1 MTRTDMLRC
10 CRIYADLTAEVSL
23 FKVIFSN
30 ALNLL
35 KDVTD
40 SEACR
45 SLQECTLTDIVNLL
59 EIKNAVEDAFGLV
72 QGLVGDFTAFLVKV
86 AVQLLKIHE
95 RHFGRLL
102 DLANNLFGEVVEVFL
117 GVHQFLKVNH

>member
-1 MTRTDMLRC
+1 MLRC
-10 CRIYADLTAEVSL
+10 CRIDADLTAEVSL

>member
-1 MTRTDMLRC
+1 MARTDLLRC

-40 SEACR
+40 FEAGR
-45 SLQECTLTDIVNLL
+45 SLQESTLTDIVNLL
-59 EIKNAVEDAFGLV
+59 EIKNAMEDAFRLV
-72 QGLVGDFTAFLVKV
+72 QGLVGDFTAFRVKV
-86 AVQLLKIHE
+86 VVQLLKINE
-95 RHFGRLL
+95 GHFRRLL
-102 DLANNLFGEVVEVFL
+102 DLANNLFCEIVEVFL